1 MASTA
6 PLEHCPKCNGL
17 MPPEESRC
25 IRCGFELPPQTKH
38 EIKDS
43 SDSSHAPIGN
53 AASTQLSWGAIWAL
67 IGKERKSNRW
77 RIFPVAC
84 LAWFAYLVFPI
95 PINWSDGVGLSFIAF
110 LSLMMALPTTYLLNL
125 IWSIGKAIVAK
136 KESEGGWPAAARS
149 ARRINWTKVFAV
161 VLTSNVFFLTSCTGG
176 FLASYVAF
184 EKMGGRYMDQ
194 GEKPSESMVVIAA
207 VPNPTNQGP
216 AQFEQVRLQNLDK
229 FKAANPTYSFLIP
242 LGSGKIT
249 IHSEAYVTY
258 EVQPLGEGKV
268 LVETKY
274 HQTMGGLVIARY
286 EATDKSVRPIFTND
300 VQWMAAFFLGAL
312 LAIILNLIGGV
323 LRYFVTASDRRRS
336 LAQTT

>member
-1 MASTA
+1 
-6 PLEHCPKCNGL
+6 
-17 MPPEESRC
+17 MPADASRC

-95 PINWSDGVGLSFIAF
+95 PINWSDGVGLTFIAF

-136 KESEGGWPAAARS
+136 KESEGGWHAAARS

-161 VLTSNVFFLTSCTGG
+161 VFTSNVFFLTSCIGM
-176 FLASYVAF
+176 VAACVYMV
-184 EKMGGRYMDQ
+184 KMGGQYVES
-194 GEKPSESMVVIAA
+194 GVKPYDGMVVIAV
-207 VPNPTNQGP
+207 VPNPAKQGTV
-216 AQFEQVRLQNLDK
+216 QVVQVPLRNMEK
-229 FKAANPTYSFLIP
+229 FKAANPTHSFLLP
-242 LGSGKIT
+242 LGSGRVQET
-249 IHSEAYVTY
+249 AY
-258 EVQPLGEGKV
+258 EVQPVGDGKV
-268 LVETKY
+268 LVETKFR
-274 HQTMGGLVIARY
+274 QAMGGLLIMRY
-286 EATDKSVRPIFTND
+286 EATDKSVRPIFTNN
-300 VQWMAAFFLGAL
+300 VQYLVAIWFGLA
-312 LAIILNLIGGV
+312 LAIFLYLIGGV
-323 LRYFVTASDRRRS
+323 LQYWAAKHAGAPVTPNPSP
-336 LAQTT
+336 